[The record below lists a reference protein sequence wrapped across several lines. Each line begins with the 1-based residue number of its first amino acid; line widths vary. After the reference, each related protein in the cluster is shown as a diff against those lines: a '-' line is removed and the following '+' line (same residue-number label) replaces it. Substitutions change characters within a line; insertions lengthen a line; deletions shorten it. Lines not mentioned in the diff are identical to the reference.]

1 MRTENPLA
9 ILERIR
15 APGALRPPVA
25 ERCEFCA
32 SEIAADHEHVVDV
45 EQRTLKCACRPCS
58 ILFSGGG
65 AAGGRLRT
73 VPDRH
78 LAIDGFRLG
87 SGDWE
92 DMQIPVRIAFFFR
105 SSATGAVTA
114 FYPSPAGATES
125 LLDVG
130 AWDRVVA
137 SNPALT
143 GVEDD
148 VEAVLVRLT
157 DEGPDAFVVPID
169 VCYEL
174 VGHLRRRWKGFDGGR
189 EARTYAESFF
199 DGLRSRSPS
208 PRLAR

>member
-15 APGALRPPVA
+15 APGAPRQPVV
-25 ERCEFCA
+25 ECCEFCA
-32 SEIAADHEHVVDV
+32 AEIAGDHEHVVDV

-78 LAIDGFRLG
+78 VAIDGFRLG
-87 SGDWE
+87 PGDWD

-105 SSATGAVTA
+105 SSATGVVTA

-130 AWDRVVA
+130 AWERVVD
-137 SNPALT
+137 SNPPLA

-157 DEGPDAFVVPID
+157 EEGPEAFVVPID
-169 VCYEL
+169 ACYEL
-174 VGHLRRRWKGFDGGR
+174 VGQLRRLWKGFDGGR
-189 EARTYAESFF
+189 EARAFTESFF
-199 DGLRSRSPS
+199 DNLRGRSVS
-208 PRLAR
+208 PRMAR

>member
-15 APGALRPPVA
+15 APGAPRPPVV

-32 SEIAADHEHVVDV
+32 AEIAGDHEHVVDV

-73 VPDRH
+73 VPDRY
-78 LAIDGFRLG
+78 LAIDRFRLG
-87 SGDWE
+87 PGDWE
-92 DMQIPVRIAFFFR
+92 DMQIPVQMAFFFR

-130 AWDRVVA
+130 AWARVVNA
-137 SNPALT
+137 NPALS

-148 VEAVLVRLT
+148 VEAVLVRLA
-157 DEGPDAFVVPID
+157 DEGSEAFVVPID
-169 VCYEL
+169 SCYEL
-174 VGHLRRRWKGFDGGR
+174 VGHLRRLWKGFDGGR
-189 EARTYAESFF
+189 EARGYTESFF
-199 DGLRSRSPS
+199 EGLRSRSIS
-208 PRLAR
+208 PRMAR